1 MALPLIPLL
10 GPLLVKGLAKS
21 LPARLAEKW
30 APRIGKLIALAI
42 AAGLLWLAINAAIG
56 AIREDARNDLLADQ
70 AEQRRLA
77 LEAQRKR
84 EADAAAARDADLA
97 AGAKTDADQEKEI
110 TDATKDL
117 PDSRPTA
124 RQRARVCVELQQ
136 QDKAAGRA
144 PRPC

>member
-10 GPLLVKGLAKS
+10 GPLLIKGLVKA
-21 LPARLAEKW
+21 LPGRIAETW

-42 AAGLLWLAINAAIG
+42 VAALLWLAVNAAIDV
-56 AIREDARNDLLADQ
+56 IRNDARNDLLAKQ
-70 AEQRRLA
+70 AERQRLA
-77 LEAQRKR
+77 DEAQRFR
-84 EADAAAARDADLA
+84 EAAASGARDAALAAGAEADAA
-97 AGAKTDADQEKEI
+97 QQKEI
-110 TDATKDL
+110 TDATKAL

-124 RQRARVCVELQQ
+124 RQRARVCVELHQ